1 MHKINIQP
9 WFKISHIE
17 MYLDKIAW
25 LIENGKI
32 AIKYNQ
38 RVCIFCRIDMNF
50 AIAVH
55 NVWKKI
61 ESINWVK
68 HQMLKS
74 VHMVIWL
81 LYKACEFKLLK
92 AVICFWQM
100 HTMTSSL
107 WLEVLSDINI
117 SIFLSDSLTKILINQ
132 VHIFLVQNMYF
143 VPSDI
148 F

>member
-1 MHKINIQP
+1 
-9 WFKISHIE
+9 
-17 MYLDKIAW
+17 MYLDKLAW
-25 LIENGKI
+25 LTENGKI
-32 AIKYNQ
+32 AIQYNQ
-38 RVCIFCRIDMNF
+38 RACIFCRIDMNF

-100 HTMTSSL
+100 HTMTSGL

-117 SIFLSDSLTKILINQ
+117 SIFLSDSCSYFFSSKYVFCSIRYFLMADTNCILI
-132 VHIFLVQNMYF
+132 
-143 VPSDI
+143 SK
-148 F
+148 

>member
-1 MHKINIQP
+1 
-9 WFKISHIE
+9 
-17 MYLDKIAW
+17 MYLDKLAW

-100 HTMTSSL
+100 HTMTSGL

-117 SIFLSDSLTKILINQ
+117 SIFLSDCLTIHSSELKVKEGYPENDIRLFCFILNRI
-132 VHIFLVQNMYF
+132 HWRKKDFL
-143 VPSDI
+143 
-148 F
+148 